1 MVDKQ
6 FHFHVIEIVY
16 GANVS
21 VIALGCIENVHS
33 AFLAKFNSVNT
44 MAETLSVCIIVWL
57 KCQKSTAFHP
67 IWYSQTSGKLS
78 VARSCTH
85 IPIEMKTSKEYKT
98 EIDYKVFSTCKF
110 ADSYQWFG

>member
-16 GANVS
+16 GANIS

-44 MAETLSVCIIVWL
+44 MAETLSVCIIV
-57 KCQKSTAFHP
+57 
-67 IWYSQTSGKLS
+67 
-78 VARSCTH
+78 
-85 IPIEMKTSKEYKT
+85 
-98 EIDYKVFSTCKF
+98 
-110 ADSYQWFG
+110 